1 MVPGDTR
8 PVTDSDCDRNSRQ
21 QQGGGLGERPFDLQG
36 HRGAR
41 GLWPENTLGGFART
55 LALGVDSLELD
66 CAMTRDGVV
75 VISHDPQ
82 LNPEHTRDEHGRFL
96 SQPGPLIRAVDYTAL
111 ARYDVGR
118 IRPGSNYGREHP
130 LQQPLDGERIPRLAD
145 LFALADKLGD
155 RSVRFNIEVKVFP
168 LQPELTAAPEPF
180 VRALLAAIDAAGM
193 AARCTIQCFDWRVLN
208 ATHRLAP
215 HIATGALTD
224 QQGTDDTILLDSGK
238 PSPWLGGLD
247 ARQFGGS
254 VPRLAKASG
263 AGTWSPDYL
272 DLRAPQVA
280 EAHALGLRVI
290 PWTVNAPADL
300 RNILRMGVDGIIS
313 DRPDLLRE
321 ILEDQRRGDRG
332 GARV

>member
-1 MVPGDTR
+1 M
-8 PVTDSDCDRNSRQ
+8 
-21 QQGGGLGERPFDLQG
+21 GERPFDLQG

-41 GLWPENTLGGFART
+41 GLWPENTLGGFARA
-55 LALGVDSLELD
+55 LALGIDSIELD

-96 SQPGPLIRAVDYTAL
+96 PQPGPLIWAMDYAAL

-118 IRPGSNYGREHP
+118 IRPGSDYSRAHP
-130 LQQPLDGERIPRLAD
+130 MQQPIDGERIPRLAD
-145 LFALADKLGD
+145 LFALVDRLGEHG
-155 RSVRFNIEVKVFP
+155 VRFNIEVKVFP
-168 LQPELTAAPEPF
+168 LQPEWTAAPEPF
-180 VRALLAAIDAAGM
+180 VRALLDVVAAAGV

-208 ATHRLAP
+208 EAHRLAP
-215 HIATGALTD
+215 DVATGALTD
-224 QQGTDDTILLDSGK
+224 QQGIDDTIHFDAPA

-272 DLRAPQVA
+272 DLAKAQVD
-280 EAHALGLRVI
+280 EAHALGLLVI
-290 PWTVNAPADL
+290 PWTVNEPADM
-300 RNILRMGVDGIIS
+300 RRILDMDVDGMIS
-313 DRPDLLRE
+313 DRPDLLRAV
-321 ILEDQRRGDRG
+321 LADQRGRA
-332 GARV
+332 GAGADV